1 MRTRHLSMWSV
12 ASILIIGGCGGSGA
26 GGGVPDADASG
37 GTTGSGGVTATGGTT
52 DGSGGKGSGGIVG
65 TGSGGATSGG
75 SGGATSGGS
84 GGAMSAG
91 SGGSTSSGSGG
102 ATGTGSGGRGG
113 GPPAGSGGRG
123 EGGRAGRAGASGSGG
138 SGAGATAGATG
149 TGGMSMTGN
158 GGSTGTGT
166 CTASK
171 SVSANASG
179 TGPHKV
185 VVETNSDKGIVEGTI
200 FRPMDLGGTEK
211 YPIFVWGEGGCSENG
226 LSNSAAMAEIASHG
240 YFVIAD
246 GIPNGTA
253 SRSMNSGDVASMGKP
268 LLAYVDWAIAEN
280 GKSCS
285 AYYQSL
291 DTTKVAAN
299 GFSCGG
305 LMAEGTAADP
315 RITTWGLNSS
325 GLLSPNQAFY
335 KTVHTPVLIVLGGS
349 GDIAYQNGE
358 NDYTSIAALGIP
370 IMLFSKALGH
380 GGDLFSSH
388 GGDFTKI
395 DLAWLNW
402 QLKGDETATGKG
414 LLVGASCTY
423 CTNSA
428 WEVKSMNIQ

>member
-1 MRTRHLSMWSV
+1 
-12 ASILIIGGCGGSGA
+12 
-26 GGGVPDADASG
+26 
-37 GTTGSGGVTATGGTT
+37 
-52 DGSGGKGSGGIVG
+52 
-65 TGSGGATSGG
+65 
-75 SGGATSGGS
+75 
-84 GGAMSAG
+84 
-91 SGGSTSSGSGG
+91 
-102 ATGTGSGGRGG
+102 
-113 GPPAGSGGRG
+113 
-123 EGGRAGRAGASGSGG
+123 
-138 SGAGATAGATG
+138 
-149 TGGMSMTGN
+149 
-158 GGSTGTGT
+158 
-166 CTASK
+166 
-171 SVSANASG
+171 
-179 TGPHKV
+179 
-185 VVETNSDKGIVEGTI
+185 VVETNADKGIVEGTI
-200 FRPMDLGGTEK
+200 FRPMELGGTEK
-211 YPIFVWGEGGCSENG
+211 YPIFVWGEGGCSQNG
-226 LSNSAAMAEIASHG
+226 LSNSVAMAELASHG

-246 GIPNGTA
+246 GVPNGTA
-253 SRSMNSGDVASMGKP
+253 SRSMNSNDVASMGKP

-402 QLKGDETATGKG
+402 RLKGDETATGKG
-414 LLVGASCTY
+414 LLVGSGCTY
-423 CTNSA
+423 CSNSA